1 MNQDIEKLCN
11 KWRADDP
18 EVYVLTGKAGCFLE
32 PRTLQYRMRQ
42 YTKDC
47 DLKNV
52 HFHTLRHSFATR
64 CVEAGFEIRSL
75 SEILGHS
82 STRITLECY
91 VHSSMN
97 LKRKNMEKLKIADTV
112 EKEFPG
118 A

>member
-1 MNQDIEKLCN
+1 MKENI
-11 KWRADDP
+11 
-18 EVYVLTGKAGCFLE
+18 LE
-32 PRTLQYRMRQ
+32 MEQIS
-42 YTKDC
+42 KSFGGIHA
-47 DLKNV
+47 LKNV

>member
-1 MNQDIEKLCN
+1 
-11 KWRADDP
+11 
-18 EVYVLTGKAGCFLE
+18 
-32 PRTLQYRMRQ
+32 
-42 YTKDC
+42 
-47 DLKNV
+47 
-52 HFHTLRHSFATR
+52 
-64 CVEAGFEIRSL
+64 VEAGFEIRSL